1 MFEMKPEKG
10 ERLKHNGGSVELTAF
25 HVSGSAKRDTSTF
38 NDKRWSLC
46 ENF

>member
-1 MFEMKPEKG
+1 MKPEKG
-10 ERLKHNGGSVELTAF
+10 EIYSHRGFSWINDF
-25 HVSGSAKRDTSTF
+25 HVSGSAKRDTSAS